1 MFGVP
6 SVFFVAADMTEREYP
21 FRFAERCLYDYLEN
35 VARLEALRTDLKVLD
50 AISSVKVQNYDGTPG
65 SGYPSDSVSGRLQ
78 RIERVEEDI
87 LYLERRTLP
96 IRRLYDD
103 LRAGYVLE
111 GSPKTTL
118 RRILELFYLGEN
130 TWQATAEELGLSRA
144 SFFRKK
150 EELVRLSIRYLG
162 L

>member
-1 MFGVP
+1 
-6 SVFFVAADMTEREYP
+6 MTEREYP
-21 FRFAERCLYDYLEN
+21 FRFAERCLYDYKAN
-35 VARLEALRTDLKVLD
+35 VARLEVLRTDLRVLD
-50 AISSVKVQNYDGTPG
+50 AASSMKAQNYDGTPG
-65 SGYPSDSVSGRLQ
+65 AGYPSDSVSVRLQ

-87 LYLERRTLP
+87 LHLERRTLP

-103 LRAGYVLE
+103 LRENYVLTD
-111 GSPKTTL
+111 SPKMIL
-118 RRILELFYLGEN
+118 RGILELFYFGEN
-130 TWQATAEELGLSRA
+130 TREATAEELGLSRA

>member
-1 MFGVP
+1 
-6 SVFFVAADMTEREYP
+6 MTEREYP
-21 FRFAERCLYDYLEN
+21 FRFAERCLYDYKAN
-35 VARLEALRTDLKVLD
+35 VARLEVLRTDLRVLD
-50 AISSVKVQNYDGTPG
+50 AASSVKVQNYDGIPG

-87 LYLERRTLP
+87 LHLERRTLP

-103 LRAGYVLE
+103 LRENYVLAD
-111 GSPKTTL
+111 SPKMIL
-118 RRILELFYLGEN
+118 RRILELFYFGEN
-130 TWQATAEELGLSRA
+130 TREATAEELGLSRA

>member
-1 MFGVP
+1 MSP
-6 SVFFVAADMTEREYP
+6 DMTEREYP
-21 FRFAERCLYDYLEN
+21 FRFAERCLYDYKAN
-35 VARLEALRTDLKVLD
+35 VARLEVMRTDLRFLD

-78 RIERVEEDI
+78 RIERVEENI
-87 LYLERRTLP
+87 LHLERRTLP

-103 LRAGYVLE
+103 LRENYVLAD
-111 GSPKTTL
+111 SPKMIL
-118 RRILELFYLGEN
+118 RGILELFYFGEN
-130 TWQATAEELGLSRA
+130 TREATAEELGLSRA

>member
-1 MFGVP
+1 
-6 SVFFVAADMTEREYP
+6 MTEREYP
-21 FRFAERCLYDYLEN
+21 FRFAERCLYNYKTN
-35 VARLEALRTDLKVLD
+35 IARLEALRADLRTLD
-50 AISSVKVQNYDGTPG
+50 ALSSAKGQTYDALPCL
-65 SGYPSDSVSGRLQ
+65 GYLRDAVSARLE
-78 RIERVEEDI
+78 RIERVEQDI

-103 LRAGYVLE
+103 LRESYVLE
-111 GSPKTTL
+111 GSPKMIL

-150 EELVRLSIRYLG
+150 EELVRLGIRYLG

>member
-1 MFGVP
+1 
-6 SVFFVAADMTEREYP
+6 MTDNDFR
-21 FRFAERCLYDYLEN
+21 FRFAERCLYDYKTN
-35 VARLEALRTDLKVLD
+35 VAQLEVLRADLKVLD
-50 AISSVKVQNYDGTPG
+50 AASSVNGQTYDALPCL
-65 SGYPSDSVSGRLQ
+65 GYLRDAVSARLE
-78 RIERVEEDI
+78 RIENLEEDI
-87 LYLERRTLP
+87 QYLERRTGP

-111 GSPKTTL
+111 GSPKTIL
-118 RRILELFYLGEN
+118 RGILELFYLGEN

-150 EELVRLSIRYLG
+150 EELVRLGIRYLG

>member
-1 MFGVP
+1 
-6 SVFFVAADMTEREYP
+6 MTDNDFR

-35 VARLEALRTDLKVLD
+35 VARLEVLRADLKVLD
-50 AISSVKVQNYDGTPG
+50 AASSVNGQNYDGLPCL
-65 SGYPSDSVSGRLQ
+65 GYLRDAVSARLE
-78 RIERVEEDI
+78 RIENLEEDI
-87 LYLERRTLP
+87 RYLERKTEP

-130 TWQATAEELGLSRA
+130 TWQATAEELRLSRM
-144 SFFRKK
+144 SFFRRRN
-150 EELVRLSIRYLG
+150 ELVGLSLRYLG
-162 L
+162 F

>member
-1 MFGVP
+1 
-6 SVFFVAADMTEREYP
+6 MTEREYP
-21 FRFAERCLYDYLEN
+21 FRFAERCLYDYKAN
-35 VARLEALRTDLKVLD
+35 VARLEAMRTNLRVLD
-50 AISSVKVQNYDGTPG
+50 AASSVKGQNYDGIPG

-78 RIERVEEDI
+78 RIEKVEEDI
-87 LYLERRTLP
+87 LHIERRTLP

-103 LRAGYVLE
+103 LRENYVLE
-111 GSPKTTL
+111 DSSKMVL
-118 RRILELFYLGEN
+118 RGILELFYFGEN
-130 TWQATAEELGLSRA
+130 TWQATAHELGLGRA

>member
-1 MFGVP
+1 
-6 SVFFVAADMTEREYP
+6 MTEREYP
-21 FRFAERCLYDYLEN
+21 FRFAERCLYDYKAN
-35 VARLEALRTDLKVLD
+35 VARLEVLRTDLRVLD
-50 AISSVKVQNYDGTPG
+50 AASSMKAQNYDGTPG

-87 LYLERRTLP
+87 LHLERRTLP

-103 LRAGYVLE
+103 LRENYVLTD
-111 GSPKTTL
+111 SPKMIL
-118 RRILELFYLGEN
+118 RGILELFYFGEN
-130 TWQATAEELGLSRA
+130 TREATAEELGLSRA